1 MRADVRHFQPCYPSR
16 CHQFIFSRCRDHER
30 RKIQDTTF
38 HLLPTLSSFRPT
50 TSNVMANFAGD
61 RLVLM
66 GTAMVAIG
74 TAGFYYIPGM
84 IAEDAEGSRLVN
96 SLYVSE
102 VLE

>member
-1 MRADVRHFQPCYPSR
+1 M
-16 CHQFIFSRCRDHER
+16 E
-30 RKIQDTTF
+30 
-38 HLLPTLSSFRPT
+38 
-50 TSNVMANFAGD
+50 NFAGD